1 MPQLEILGSERTFTP
16 DPMRQGQ
23 LDRVVTYRREDQ
35 TLGMVLVPDAG
46 FTMQAAQ
53 AAVAKAEQER
63 RLAQPLKFSI
73 P

>member
-1 MPQLEILGSERTFTP
+1 MAQLEILGSERTFSP
-16 DPMRQGQ
+16 DPTRQGK

-35 TLGMVLVPDAG
+35 TLGMVLVPDELFSAQ
-46 FTMQAAQ
+46 TAQ

-63 RLAQPLKFSI
+63 RLGTPIKFTI

>member
-1 MPQLEILGSERTFTP
+1 MPQLEIIGSEATFSPSPT
-16 DPMRQGQ
+16 RQGK

-35 TLGMVLVPDAG
+35 TLGMVLVPDEG
-46 FTMQAAQ
+46 FTVQAAQ

-63 RLAQPLKFSI
+63 RLAQPIRFSI

>member
-1 MPQLEILGSERTFTP
+1 MPQLEILGSERTFSPEPT
-16 DPMRQGQ
+16 RQGK

-35 TLGMVLVPDAG
+35 TLGFILVPDEG
-46 FTMQAAQ
+46 YTVQIAQ

-63 RLAQPLKFSI
+63 RLAQPIKFQI